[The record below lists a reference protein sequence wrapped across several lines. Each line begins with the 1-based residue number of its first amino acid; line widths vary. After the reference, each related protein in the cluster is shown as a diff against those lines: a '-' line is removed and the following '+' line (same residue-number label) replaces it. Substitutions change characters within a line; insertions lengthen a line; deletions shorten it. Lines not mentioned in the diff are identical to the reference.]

1 MNYQFE
7 VDFASGGFGSQDQG
21 ADMKRVAKT
30 KSSSRTNTNEPD
42 SHNDRAVLRER
53 RKIVQTHA
61 QLQAQIQA
69 QIHERA
75 SALENENATLRSRI
89 EVLERLAYV
98 DSLTGLPN
106 RLALEQHIARAH
118 DHARASGETL
128 AFAIADIDFF
138 KLVNDRFGH
147 ATGDAVLREVGLIL
161 RSHCRITDLA
171 ARLGG
176 EEFAIVMPGLSRR
189 EAFNACQRLRRAV
202 EEFDWSSITHGLKI
216 TLSIGLSDS
225 TCDTPDATLAL
236 ADRQMYRAKLEGRN
250 RVRATRGVL

>member
-1 MNYQFE
+1 MTFKHIE
-7 VDFASGGFGSQDQG
+7 AEFASGGFGPKTQG
-21 ADMKRVAKT
+21 AVMERVAKT
-30 KSSSRTNTNEPD
+30 KRSSRIILDAPIRQD
-42 SHNDRAVLRER
+42 DRTTLLER
-53 RKIVQTHA
+53 RKM
-61 QLQAQIQA
+61 A

-75 SALENENATLRSRI
+75 SALENENLALRSRI
-89 EVLERLAYV
+89 EVLERLAFV

-106 RLALEQHIARAH
+106 RLSLEQHIRRAH
-118 DHARASGETL
+118 DHARATDETL
-128 AFAIADIDFF
+128 AFAIADIDLF

-176 EEFAIVMPGLSRR
+176 EEFAIVMPGLTRR

-216 TLSIGLSDS
+216 TLSIGLTDS
-225 TCDTPDATLAL
+225 ICETPAATLAL

-250 RVRATRGVL
+250 RVRATRGGL

>member
-1 MNYQFE
+1 MNHHIE
-7 VDFASGGFGSQDQG
+7 AECASSGFGQTVQG
-21 ADMKRVAKT
+21 ADMARVVKT
-30 KSSSRTNTNEPD
+30 KRPSGIISDAPIRQDN
-42 SHNDRAVLRER
+42 RAILLER
-53 RKIVQTHA
+53 RKM
-61 QLQAQIQA
+61 A

-75 SALENENATLRSRI
+75 SVLENENATLRSRI
-89 EVLERLAYV
+89 EVLEQLAYV

-147 ATGDAVLREVGLIL
+147 ATGDAVLKEVGLIL

-216 TLSIGLSDS
+216 TLSIGLTDS
-225 TCDTPDATLAL
+225 IGETPAATLAL

-250 RVRATRGVL
+250 RVRATRGGL

>member
-1 MNYQFE
+1 MNFTNIEAESVSSRLGLQ
-7 VDFASGGFGSQDQG
+7 VQG
-21 ADMKRVAKT
+21 ADMARVPKI
-30 KSSSRTNTNEPD
+30 KSSARIFVDAPIRQ
-42 SHNDRAVLRER
+42 NDQITLLER
-53 RKIVQTHA
+53 RKM
-61 QLQAQIQA
+61 A

-75 SALENENATLRSRI
+75 TVLEHENAVLRSRV
-89 EVLERLAYV
+89 ELLEQLAYV

-106 RLALEQHIARAH
+106 RLALEGHIAHAH
-118 DHARASGETL
+118 DHARATGETL
-128 AFAIADIDFF
+128 AFAIADIDLF

-176 EEFAIVMPGLSRR
+176 EEFAIVMPGLTRR

-202 EEFDWSSITHGLKI
+202 EDFDWSSITHGLQI
-216 TLSIGLSDS
+216 TLSIGLTDS
-225 TCDTPDATLAL
+225 ICETPAATLEL

-250 RVRATRGVL
+250 RVRATRGGL

>member
-89 EVLERLAYV
+89 EVLEQLAYV

-118 DHARASGETL
+118 DHARAVAKRWRSPSRTSI
-128 AFAIADIDFF
+128 FSSSSMTV
-138 KLVNDRFGH
+138 LVTRPAMRF
-147 ATGDAVLREVGLIL
+147 
-161 RSHCRITDLA
+161 
-171 ARLGG
+171 
-176 EEFAIVMPGLSRR
+176 
-189 EAFNACQRLRRAV
+189 
-202 EEFDWSSITHGLKI
+202 
-216 TLSIGLSDS
+216 
-225 TCDTPDATLAL
+225 
-236 ADRQMYRAKLEGRN
+236 
-250 RVRATRGVL
+250 

>member
-1 MNYQFE
+1 VAAWNE
-7 VDFASGGFGSQDQG
+7 AKKPSVRSVSSPINPFAMMIRRRCS
-21 ADMKRVAKT
+21 
-30 KSSSRTNTNEPD
+30 
-42 SHNDRAVLRER
+42 NDERSLRP
-53 RKIVQTHA
+53 TF
-61 QLQAQIQA
+61 
-69 QIHERA
+69 
-75 SALENENATLRSRI
+75 
-89 EVLERLAYV
+89 V

-106 RLALEQHIARAH
+106 RLALEQHIAHAFN
-118 DHARASGETL
+118 HARASGETL

-147 ATGDAVLREVGLIL
+147 AIGDAVLREVGAIL

-176 EEFAIVMPGLSRR
+176 EEFAVIMPGLTRR

-202 EEFDWSSITHGLKI
+202 EEFDWSAITQGMKI

-225 TCDTPDATLAL
+225 ICESATATLAL

-250 RVRATRGVL
+250 RVRATRSAL

>member
-1 MNYQFE
+1 MTLNSIHA
-7 VDFASGGFGSQDQG
+7 DFASSGFEQRVQG
-21 ADMKRVAKT
+21 ADMERVSKT
-30 KSSSRTNTNEPD
+30 KRSSRIILDAPIRQDDWTT
-42 SHNDRAVLRER
+42 LLER
-53 RKIVQTHA
+53 RKM
-61 QLQAQIQA
+61 A

-75 SALENENATLRSRI
+75 SALENENLALRSRI
-89 EVLERLAYV
+89 EVLEQLAFV

-106 RLALEQHIARAH
+106 RLSLEQHITRAH

-128 AFAIADIDFF
+128 AFAIADIDLF

-176 EEFAIVMPGLSRR
+176 EEFAIVMPGLTRR

-216 TLSIGLSDS
+216 TLSIGLTDS
-225 TCDTPDATLAL
+225 ICETPAATLAL

-250 RVRATRGVL
+250 RVRATRGGL